1 MTESLLH
8 PTSEL
13 LEAYVEGSLQ
23 DSERVVLESHLL
35 SCSYCQAEVEEWKAL
50 FAGLAALPHFEP
62 GPDFADRVLAGVR
75 LRQPWTVRVAELLR
89 RLVPKTTVGW
99 ALVAA
104 CVALPFLVFGG
115 VLAWLFTWPS
125 VTPRGLWLYARERL
139 TDAVLSLVGQAGAA
153 VFESEVARGVVQWGR
168 AWVATVDPSA
178 VGAGLA
184 LFATL
189 TLVSAWVLYQN
200 LFRTPARERR
210 YVSYSF

>member
-115 VLAWLFTWPS
+115 VMAWLFTWPS
-125 VTPRGLWLYARERL
+125 ITPQGLWLYARERL
-139 TDAVLSLVGQAGAA
+139 TDALLSLVGQAGAA
-153 VFESEVARGVVQWGR
+153 VFESEVARSVVQWGR
-168 AWVATVDPSA
+168 TWVATVDPST

>member
-115 VLAWLFTWPS
+115 VMAWLFTWPS
-125 VTPRGLWLYARERL
+125 VTPQGLWLYARERL
-139 TDAVLSLVGQAGAA
+139 TDALLSLVGQAGAA
-153 VFESEVARGVVQWGR
+153 VFESEVARSVVQWGR
-168 AWVATVDPSA
+168 TWVATVDPST